1 MLPVASAP
9 IRDGAVAVRDGVIVA
24 VGPRLDLIRAHPD
37 LGEVPTGEA
46 VLGPGLVDA
55 HTHLE
60 WSLLG
65 GLLPRAPF
73 HRWLGAMIPLRQR
86 MRPEDHDVAAAVGA
100 LRCLEAGTTTVADS
114 GPTGA
119 GVRALSALGLRGVA
133 HLEVF
138 GRLDGTEAAA
148 KAFELAEQVAE
159 LRHEAAPRV
168 TVGVSPHAPYTVSP
182 GLWRA
187 VRRHPGIAGAPAA
200 CHLAESPAE
209 EELIRTGGGPLALLF
224 ASLGL
229 TPGAW
234 PGAAPD
240 SAVGRVAAA
249 GVLDPGTVAA
259 HCVRLAPGDA
269 ALLADAGVS
278 VALCPTSN
286 ANLACGLAPLH
297 TMWAAGLRP
306 GVGTDSPASAEGY
319 DVRAEARALGLAHG
333 LAGRPVQAAELVRMA
348 TLDGAKALGLAGVT
362 GAIAPGLRGDLV
374 AVTPPPEALPGDPA
388 EAFLNPRARVSA
400 VAVDGE
406 ALVWGGR
413 AVRAPAATIRTLAA
427 EARRGL
433 C

>member
-1 MLPVASAP
+1 MLPVASPP
-9 IRDGAVAVRDGVIVA
+9 IRDGAVAVRDGAIVA
-24 VGPRLDLIRAHPD
+24 VGPRLELMRAHPD
-37 LGEVPTGEA
+37 LGEVPAGEA
-46 VLGPGLVDA
+46 VLAPGLVDA

-73 HRWLGAMIPLRQR
+73 HRWLGGMITLRQR
-86 MRPEDHDVAAAVGA
+86 MRPQDHDVAAAVGA
-100 LRCLEAGTTTVADS
+100 LRCLEAGSTTVADS

-138 GRLDGTEAAA
+138 GRLEGAEAAA
-148 KAFELAEQVAE
+148 KASELADQVAE
-159 LRHEAAPRV
+159 LRHEAGPRV
-168 TVGVSPHAPYTVSP
+168 AVGVSPHAPYTVSP
-182 GLWRA
+182 ELWRA

-200 CHLAESPAE
+200 CHLAESPPE
-209 EELIRTGGGPLALLF
+209 EELIRTGGGPLSLLF

-234 PGAAPD
+234 PGDPAD
-240 SAVGRVAAA
+240 SAVARVARA

-259 HCVRLAPGDA
+259 HCVRLVPGDA
-269 ALLADAGVS
+269 ALLADSGVS
-278 VALCPTSN
+278 VALCPVSN
-286 ANLACGLAPLH
+286 AHLACGLAPLH

-306 GVGTDSPASAEGY
+306 GIGTDSPASADGY

-333 LAGRPVQAAELVRMA
+333 MAGRPLAPAELMRMA
-348 TLDGAKALGLAGVT
+348 TVDGAKALGLSGVT
-362 GAIAPGLRGDLV
+362 GAIAPGLRADLV
-374 AVTPPPEALPGDPA
+374 AVAPPPEALPGDPA
-388 EAFLNPRARVSA
+388 AAFLDARSRVTA